1 MSLGKLGT
9 GDRIKE
15 FVGIPE
21 GPRFDFDS
29 SGATLTVFFNRPT
42 DSEIE
47 QFKSESPFEIRFVE
61 VRGIIMMLVKI
72 GNLNWMDC
80 PYTIHLSRGT
90 LDFSDDIP
98 DGSGYSLMLMLV
110 DGITG
115 TIQHLRIIG
124 LGTNF
129 SRALRKKILNQLNM
143 PFNKQSYDMALQSIY
158 SAYSTKDLLKLSKEY
173 YRSY

>member
-1 MSLGKLGT
+1 MSLGKLEK

-21 GPRFDFDS
+21 GTRFDFDG

-42 DSEIE
+42 DSETA
-47 QFKSESPFEIRFVE
+47 QFKSGSPFEIRFVE
-61 VRGIIMMLVKI
+61 VRGIIMILVKI

-80 PYTIHLSRGT
+80 PYSIHLSRGT

-98 DGSGYSLMLMLV
+98 DGAGYSLMLMLV
-110 DGITG
+110 DATTG
-115 TIQHLRIIG
+115 TIQHLRMIG

-129 SRALRKKILNQLNM
+129 SRALRKKILNQLDT
-143 PFNKQSYDMALQSIY
+143 PFSVQNYDATLKSIY
-158 SAYSTKDLLKLSKEY
+158 SAYSAKDLVKLSKDY
-173 YRSY
+173 YRG